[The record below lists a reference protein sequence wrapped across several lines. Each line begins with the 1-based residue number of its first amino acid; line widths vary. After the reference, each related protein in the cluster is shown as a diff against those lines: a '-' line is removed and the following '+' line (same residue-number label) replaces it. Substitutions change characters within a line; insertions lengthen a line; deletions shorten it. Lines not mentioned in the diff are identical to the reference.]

1 MQWLPVVPRIS
12 LVLSQRNLPSIN
24 GTSFENFQGPPAIS
38 IGKGKTLLL
47 IATLL
52 LALAGCGSQ
61 DGSTPVDCLEGA
73 GAYEKALR
81 DAPGEVLLGGETP
94 ISDCLASNQSGG
106 DLARVGEAM
115 VETATTLN
123 AEAREADGGQPAV
136 ELGYLLGAA
145 QRGAEDSEGIHADL
159 VRRLTVAARF
169 APGREPLSPQF
180 LSAYREGF
188 DAGRTGG

>member
-1 MQWLPVVPRIS
+1 MRGMRARFVIFVSCVV
-12 LVLSQRNLPSIN
+12 
-24 GTSFENFQGPPAIS
+24 AI
-38 IGKGKTLLL
+38 
-47 IATLL
+47 
-52 LALAGCGSQ
+52 AGCGSQ
-61 DGSTPVDCLEGA
+61 DDSTPVACLEGA

-81 DAPGEVLLGGETP
+81 EAPGEVLLGGETP

-169 APGREPLSPQF
+169 APGKEPLSPRF

-188 DAGRTGG
+188 DAGHSGG